1 MSVGLMITNDV
12 NIGWEMFFWPKSDI
26 LYKTVQIDDEME
38 LIYTGIVSREV
49 LLRRVIE
56 GENYIEY
63 PR

>member
-26 LYKTVQIDDEME
+26 LYKTVQINDEME

-49 LLRRVIE
+49 VKE
-56 GENYIEY
+56 GD
-63 PR
+63 

>member
-1 MSVGLMITNDV
+1 MITNDV

-49 LLRRVIE
+49 VKE
-56 GENYIEY
+56 GDWGWKLHWISQVNE
-63 PR
+63 

>member
-12 NIGWEMFFWPKSDI
+12 NIGWEMFFWPKSDN

-49 LLRRVIE
+49 VKE
-56 GENYIEY
+56 GD
-63 PR
+63 